1 MGLNLSKMTFSD
13 KKIKK
18 NNFLTSANA
27 KNQDGARFR
36 TKILFFGSNSETI
49 DFSHILPSTFLKEL
63 VLGSIVVK
71 FDGGRSNSLG
81 VMAILRSREGARTP
95 KFGQKN

>member
-1 MGLNLSKMTFSD
+1 MVLNLYKMTVSD
-13 KKIKK
+13 KKIEKK
-18 NNFLTSANA
+18 YFLTSANA
-27 KNQDGARFR
+27 KNQDGACFR

-95 KFGQKN
+95 KFCPKN

>member
-18 NNFLTSANA
+18 NNFLTPANA
-27 KNQDGARFR
+27 KNQDGTRFR
-36 TKILFFGSNSETI
+36 TKILFFGSSSVTI

-81 VMAILRSREGARTP
+81 VMAILKSRTGARAP
-95 KFGQKN
+95 KFGP